1 MVADFRNI
9 IIQYKQYFNLQS
21 LITLCIA
28 LLLIVVIYYV
38 LINFMLTLL
47 YELIFFGLV
56 TIFIY
61 LLIRYHS
68 TAIKNLVMENVIES
82 IKSNFFPELNYNEFV
97 NENIYKILNSIQLN
111 LS

>member
-1 MVADFRNI
+1 MPEISSI
-9 IIQYKQYFNLQS
+9 ITQYKQYFNLQS

-68 TAIKNLVMENVIES
+68 TAIKNLI
-82 IKSNFFPELNYNEFV
+82 I
-97 NENIYKILNSIQLN
+97 ENITESVKSTTDKMIGNFDNSVLYEILDSIQRN
-111 LS
+111 F

>member
-1 MVADFRNI
+1 MVADFSNI
-9 IIQYKQYFNLQS
+9 IIQYKQYFNLQY

-68 TAIKNLVMENVIES
+68 TAIKNLVMENVIQS
-82 IKSNFFPELNYNEFV
+82 IKSNFYYDLNYNQFV
-97 NENIYKILNSIQLN
+97 NDNMYKMLKQIQLN

>member
-1 MVADFRNI
+1 MPEISSI
-9 IIQYKQYFNLQS
+9 ITQYKQYFNLQS

-68 TAIKNLVMENVIES
+68 TAIKNLVIENITESLKTGNYINSLGNFNDSVLYDILES
-82 IKSNFFPELNYNEFV
+82 IRRN
-97 NENIYKILNSIQLN
+97 
-111 LS
+111 